1 MHAVVDVQH
10 KKSLDSGVSF
20 SETTCVFS
28 SAFNLKQWCLLPYHE
43 EFNGFFS
50 GLIALL

>member
-10 KKSLDSGVSF
+10 KKPLDSAVSF

-28 SAFNLKQWCLLPYHE
+28 SASNLKQWCLLSYYE

-50 GLIALL
+50 GLFALM